1 MDAVLEWD
9 WPAGEE
15 PVVLARANHELF
27 VPLDRVP
34 VAPYCDIALRVLP
47 GGGAVFAAG
56 SVAWTGSLS
65 HNGCDNNVSRV
76 TRNVLRR
83 FLSASVGS
91 SVLG

>member
-1 MDAVLEWD
+1 MDVVLEWD
-9 WPAGEE
+9 WPAAEQ

-76 TRNVLRR
+76 TENVLRR
-83 FLSASVGS
+83 FLSAPAGS
-91 SVLG
+91 SVLL